1 MATTLKDLIDRADI
15 MIAGHQGNKDLPKVS
30 EEDFIEYMQ
39 ESQKA
44 LKMQEKLNDWILGYK
59 GEEFKGLAWD
69 SEELQAILQE
79 FTLEGY

>member
-1 MATTLKDLIDRADI
+1 MQDKLNKLIEIGDKMLRRHN
-15 MIAGHQGNKDLPKVS
+15 GEDLPKVS
-30 EEDFIEYMQ
+30 EEDFMEYMQ

-69 SEELQAILQE
+69 SEELQVILQE
-79 FTLEGY
+79 FLLEGY

>member
-1 MATTLKDLIDRADI
+1 MQDKLNKLIEIGDKMLRRHN
-15 MIAGHQGNKDLPKVS
+15 GEDLPKVS

-79 FTLEGY
+79 FKIEGY

>member
-1 MATTLKDLIDRADI
+1 MQDKLNKLIEIGDKMLRRHN
-15 MIAGHQGNKDLPKVS
+15 GEDLPKVS
-30 EEDFIEYMQ
+30 EEDFMEYMQ

-79 FTLEGY
+79 FVIEGY

>member
-1 MATTLKDLIDRADI
+1 MQDKLNKLIEIGDKMLRRHN
-15 MIAGHQGNKDLPKVS
+15 GEDLPKVS
-30 EEDFIEYMQ
+30 EEDFIEYMLI
-39 ESQKA
+39 SQKA

-79 FTLEGY
+79 FVIEGY

>member
-1 MATTLKDLIDRADI
+1 MQDKLNKLIEIGDKMLRRHN
-15 MIAGHQGNKDLPKVS
+15 GEDLPKVS

-44 LKMQEKLNDWILGYK
+44 LKMQEKLNNWILGYK

-69 SEELQAILQE
+69 SEELQSILQE
-79 FTLEGY
+79 FVIEGY